1 MKGIHPEDPPLDL
14 VRQVLK
20 QSRLIYASVKQHF
33 REVERASGVSGAQ
46 LRLLQE
52 IRSKLRIG
60 VSDLAAHASMHQLTC
75 STLVDKLCSR
85 GLVVK
90 ARITDDQRRA
100 SLSLTHAATSLLA
113 GVLGP
118 AERILPN
125 VLKALPD
132 VALPKP
138 HVNLDNLI
146 RNLPVRDE
154 RSSDRPL
161 ADL

>member
-1 MKGIHPEDPPLDL
+1 MKGIHPENPPLDL
-14 VRQVLK
+14 VPQVLK

-46 LRLLQE
+46 LWLLQE

-60 VSDLAAHASMHQLTC
+60 VSDLAAQAPMHQSTC
-75 STLVDKLCSR
+75 STLVDKLCSL

-90 ARITDDQRRA
+90 TRIRDDQRRA
-100 SLSLTHAATSLLA
+100 SLSLTQASTSLLA

-118 AERILPN
+118 AERILPSA
-125 VLKALPD
+125 LKALPD
-132 VALPKP
+132 VALSTL

-154 RSSDRPL
+154 PSSDRPL